1 MTTKAFAYL
10 RVSGKGQIKGDG
22 FLRQQTAIRKFAK
35 SHSIEL
41 CHVYRE
47 KGVSGT
53 LENRPALAD
62 LMIDL
67 EQNGHGVK
75 TIIIEKVDRLARD
88 LMVQETIIADLQ
100 AKGFDLVSATEG
112 DDLLSNDPTRKL
124 VRQVLGAISEYEKK
138 MIVLKLRAARERKR
152 AKTGKCEGRKG
163 YHEAAPEVLQEIKRL
178 RRKQKGK
185 KCLSFEKIA
194 SKLNNEGFIST
205 TGKPFTGKNVSAI
218 FHRKRK

>member
-10 RVSGKGQIKGDG
+10 RVSGKGQVEGDG
-22 FLRQQTAIRKFAK
+22 FTRQETAIRKYAK
-35 SHSIEL
+35 SHNIAL
-41 CHVYRE
+41 FHVYKE
-47 KGVSGT
+47 EGVSGT
-53 LENRPALAD
+53 LENRPALGS

-88 LMVQETIIADLQ
+88 LMVQESIIADLQ
-100 AKGFDLVSATEG
+100 IRGFNLLSATEG

-138 MIVLKLRAARERKR
+138 MLVLKLRAARERKR

-163 YHEAAPEVLQEIKRL
+163 YHEVAPEVLQEIKRL
-178 RRKQKGK
+178 RRKRKGR

-194 SKLNNEGFIST
+194 TRLNDEGFNST